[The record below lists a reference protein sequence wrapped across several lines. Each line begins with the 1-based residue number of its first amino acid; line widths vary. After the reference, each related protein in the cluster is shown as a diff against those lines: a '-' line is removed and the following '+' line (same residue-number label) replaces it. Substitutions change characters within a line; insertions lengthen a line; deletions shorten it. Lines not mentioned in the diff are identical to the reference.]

1 MSDQKLRISLI
12 TPTYN
17 ERENIALL
25 TEEIFAILKDH
36 PAIDLELI

>member
-1 MSDQKLRISLI
+1 MSDQKLRFSLI

-25 TEEIFAILKDH
+25 AKEIFAALKDH
-36 PAIDLELI
+36 PDIDLELI